1 MTTVV
6 PGTADVRASPR
17 LPVPRFLRS
26 GEGALGLVL
35 FTLIVATA
43 LIGPLVAPHPLGAPI
58 GPPGSPPGHGALLGT
73 DILGRDVFS
82 RVLDGG
88 VSVLWLSAATM
99 ALTYAIGGT
108 IGMAAGLSQ
117 SWLDSALMR
126 VVDLFLV
133 FPPLLL
139 LLLLITGAGT
149 GEGILVLGI
158 VAVLFPGV
166 ARIVRT
172 ATLETATTGYVEA
185 AVGRGER
192 TAAIMRR
199 EIFPNIVPVM
209 LADFGVRFSAAIVL
223 AASVNFLGLGAK
235 PPTANWG
242 LMVAENRLIIGSN
255 LWAVLVPAAMLG
267 LLTVSV
273 NLLGDAYVRSIRRG
287 GGA

>member
-1 MTTVV
+1 
-6 PGTADVRASPR
+6 
-17 LPVPRFLRS
+17 
-26 GEGALGLVL
+26 
-35 FTLIVATA
+35 
-43 LIGPLVAPHPLGAPI
+43 
-58 GPPGSPPGHGALLGT
+58 
-73 DILGRDVFS
+73 
-82 RVLDGG
+82 
-88 VSVLWLSAATM
+88 VLWLSAATM

>member
-1 MTTVV
+1 MTTLV
-6 PGTADVRASPR
+6 PGTADLRTAPR
-17 LPVPRFLRS
+17 LRIPRFLRS
-26 GEGALGLVL
+26 TEGVLGLVL
-35 FTLIVATA
+35 FALIVATA

-58 GPPGSPPGHGALLGT
+58 GPPGSPPGHGAVFGT
-73 DILGRDVFS
+73 DILGRDVLS
-82 RVLDGG
+82 RVLNGG

-99 ALTYAIGGT
+99 TLTYAIGGT

-149 GEGILVLGI
+149 GQGILMLGI

-199 EIFPNIVPVM
+199 EIFPNIVPVI

-242 LMVAENRLIIGSN
+242 LMVAENRLIIGNN
-255 LWAVLVPAAMLG
+255 LWAVFVPAAMLG
-267 LLTVSV
+267 LLTVSI

-287 GGA
+287 GGG